1 MKQLKPY
8 KPTSRSFIR
17 SALRRYIWMRCA
29 ERAAALKR
37 DKYTCQGCGRKQ
49 SKAKGK
55 EFKVDVHHIDGID
68 HWQEIIDLIIDNL
81 LQTPEN
87 LVTMCKGCH
96 KKEHDG

>member
-55 EFKVDVHHIDGID
+55 EFKVDAHHIYGIPNMDEIIDGII
-68 HWQEIIDLIIDNL
+68 EGL
-81 LQTPEN
+81 LQTPARI
-87 LVTMCKGCH
+87 VTMCKGCH
-96 KKEHDG
+96 KKEHDE